1 MGLTRLERETIIKF
15 NAAEAEVDVYTADPV
30 YIRKL
35 DKLCESNPDSYKCYQ
50 RDDESACY
58 TVSSK
63 KLIRF
68 ATPVTSKMTDEQ
80 KAAAAERLRKGK
92 EAKYELEELAKQ
104 AEQDA
109 LSGEAELM
117 AMEIEG

>member
-1 MGLTRLERETIIKF
+1 MGLTRLEQETIIEF

-50 RDDESACY
+50 RDDESARY

-68 ATPVTSKMTDEQ
+68 ATPRVMTDEQ
-80 KAAAAERLRKGK
+80 RKALAENFNKGK
-92 EAKYELEELAKQ
+92 EAQDELA
-104 AEQDA
+104 AVETD
-109 LSGEAELM
+109 S
-117 AMEIEG
+117 